1 MKITHFGHACTLIE
15 TSTARVLVDPGSFS
29 SGFEDVEN
37 LDAIVITHQHADHV
51 DVDRVPALVKRNP
64 GVRVFADAATAQLLA
79 PQDVSTTL
87 LSLGDRLQVADTT
100 IDVVGG
106 THAVIHPDIPD
117 ISNAG
122 LIFDD
127 GAAYHP
133 GDALFVPPQQVDI
146 LLTPISGPWLRIADP
161 IDFVRAV
168 APRVVV
174 PIHEATLAN
183 PALHLT
189 LVTNLGHAPV
199 NVLPRGE
206 SVDV

>member
-1 MKITHFGHACTLIE
+1 MKITHFGHACTLLE
-15 TSTARVLVDPGSFS
+15 TATVRILVDPGSFS
-29 SGFEDVEN
+29 SGFDDLVD

-51 DVDRVPALVKRNP
+51 DVDRVPELVKRNP
-64 GVRVFADAATAQLLA
+64 RVRVYADAATAQLLA
-79 PQDVSTTL
+79 PHDIPTSL
-87 LSLGDRLQVADTT
+87 LSLGDRLTIGDST

-122 LIFDD
+122 LIVDD
-127 GAAYHP
+127 GAVYHP
-133 GDALFVPPQQVDI
+133 GDALFVPEQEVDI

-206 SVDV
+206 SVEL